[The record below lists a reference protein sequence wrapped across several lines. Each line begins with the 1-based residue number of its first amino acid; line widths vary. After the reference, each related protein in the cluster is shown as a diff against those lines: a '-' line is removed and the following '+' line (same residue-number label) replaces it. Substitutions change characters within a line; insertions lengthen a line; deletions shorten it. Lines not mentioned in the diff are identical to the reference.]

1 MKILHTADWHLGK
14 RLDRFSRL
22 DEQRD
27 VLSEICEIAE
37 AENVDA
43 VLIAGDL
50 YDTANPP
57 HEAEDLFYQTLARLA
72 NGGKRAVVAIA
83 GNHDA
88 PGKIEN
94 PDPLARA
101 SGIILAGFP
110 DSHIRPFTLGS
121 GLAVTRSDA
130 GFIELHLPETDVPLR
145 LLLTPYANAVRFKA
159 LLAAE
164 EAGQSMSDLLG
175 ARWQQIAGKYCDK
188 NGVNLLMAHL
198 FMMKRGGDRP
208 EEPDDEKSILHIGG
222 AEAVFS
228 DIIPK
233 QIQYAALGH
242 LHRKQIIDQTPCPAI
257 YSSSP
262 LAYSMSEADQD
273 KYVLIIEAEPGKAA
287 KYREIRLKSGR
298 RLLRETFD
306 DVEKALHWLS
316 ENPDAIVELTM
327 ITENFLT
334 AEESRRLHEAHDA
347 LLAVIP
353 QVKNQQSDSPDN
365 VVIDLSKNMEEL
377 FTDYFRAY
385 HGGSEPN
392 GELMA
397 LYREVIAAEK
407 DKGIE

>member
-22 DEQRD
+22 NEQRN
-27 VLSEICEIAE
+27 VLAEICEIAD

-57 HEAEDLFYQTLARLA
+57 HEAEDLFFQTLSRLA
-72 NGGKRAVVAIA
+72 NGGKRAVIAIA
-83 GNHDA
+83 GNHDS

-101 SGIILAGFP
+101 SGIVLAGFP
-110 DSHIRPFTLGS
+110 DSRVRPFTLKS
-121 GLAVTRSDA
+121 GLAVTRSEA
-130 GFIELHLPETDVPLR
+130 GFIELSLPEKNAPLR
-145 LLLTPYANAVRFKA
+145 LLLTPYANAVRFKT
-159 LLAAE
+159 LLAEE

-175 ARWQQIAGKYCDK
+175 MRWQQIADQYCD
-188 NGVNLLMAHL
+188 NSGVNLLMAHL
-198 FMMKRGGDRP
+198 FMMKRGGETP

-228 DIIPK
+228 EIIPK

-242 LHRKQIIDQTPCPAI
+242 LHRKQIIDKTPCPTV

-273 KYVLIIEAEPGKAA
+273 KYVMIIEATPGKAV
-287 KYREIRLKSGR
+287 KYRDIRLNSGR
-298 RLLRETFD
+298 RLLRQTFD
-306 DVEKALHWLS
+306 DVEKALNWLA

-334 AEESRRLHEAHDA
+334 AEENRRLREAHEA

-353 QVKNQQSDSPDN
+353 RVKNQSPDSPEN
-365 VVIDLSKNMEEL
+365 AVIDLSKNMDEL

-385 HGGSEPN
+385 HGGAEPN
-392 GELMA
+392 AELMA
-397 LYREVIAAEK
+397 LFREIIAGK
-407 DKGIE
+407 DDG